1 MKSNI
6 FYASDECFSHPALV
20 RAQCHYLRITIL
32 TKVRIS
38 SIIKKM
44 HCHSGESQNLQGW
57 CPARTISSPLI
68 AAVAYLLFSVFIF
81 IFKGPQAASR
91 FP

>member
-1 MKSNI
+1 MPLIAPSAG
-6 FYASDECFSHPALV
+6 ASV
-20 RAQCHYLRITIL
+20 
-32 TKVRIS
+32 
-38 SIIKKM
+38 
-44 HCHSGESQNLQGW
+44 
-57 CPARTISSPLI
+57 PARTISSPLI